1 MGMSHPFPP
10 RYLRPYGIVC
20 CGPRAG
26 LVETLADA
34 KSVDHVKQQL
44 VSLDMAADLGAYF
57 DAVYGQGGKLVIQR
71 RFNVGVLEAIPQKN
85 AWHASSS
92 SRGMIARPKM
102 SQIEW
107 KMIEI

>member
-1 MGMSHPFPP
+1 MDIISHPFPP

-57 DAVYGQGGKLVIQR
+57 DAVYGAGK
-71 RFNVGVLEAIPQKN
+71 G
-85 AWHASSS
+85 
-92 SRGMIARPKM
+92 
-102 SQIEW
+102 
-107 KMIEI
+107 